1 VTFKVDVVPIRDK
14 LKRMRYGTYASCE
27 QPIQSQRRSIRT
39 RKENQ
44 SNAKRDQS
52 SSPSSPALQDGTKH
66 LHYPLPSWSSENN
79 LLPEEEQDP
88 ASYYFWVDY
97 QLEVEFKDGLM
108 TYHLVIKN
116 TNRSFKGQVNLA
128 SILEP
133 WSPVED

>member
-1 VTFKVDVVPIRDK
+1 MTFKVDVVPIRDK
-14 LKRMRYGTYASCE
+14 LKRIRYGTYASCE
-27 QPIQSQRRSIRT
+27 QPIQSQRRSFRT
-39 RKENQ
+39 RKGNQ

-52 SSPSSPALQDGTKH
+52 SPPSSPALQDGTKH
-66 LHYPLPSWSSENN
+66 LTSSSSENN

-108 TYHLVIKN
+108 TYYLVIKN
-116 TNRSFKGQVNLA
+116 ADRSFKGQVNLA

-133 WSPVED
+133 WSPEED